1 MNRISSI
8 SKGLILVAI
17 ITLSLTLGANAQFK
31 QGAWGL
37 SAGIAL
43 PAGVTQSVA
52 VPGGSFTNVSFS
64 PTASANLVYL
74 FSQSFA
80 LQFGVGFLSAGVSP
94 QSGPA
99 PDAVTTLS
107 LTAGGKYYMSHG
119 DVMPYLSAGFSYTNL
134 PKITSGSTE
143 VTNSLIMVYG
153 CFGAEGFLN
162 SSKTVSIFIQ
172 MGLGY
177 NMLSFSEMFSNLNT
191 LNLGGSAVGANI
203 YF

>member
-1 MNRISSI
+1 MYKISAI
-8 SKGLILVAI
+8 SKGLLIAVI
-17 ITLSLTLGANAQFK
+17 ITLSLTLTSNAQFR

-37 SAGIAL
+37 NAGIAL
-43 PAGVTQSVA
+43 PAGITQSVA
-52 VPGGSFTNVSFS
+52 VPSGSLSNVVFT

-74 FSQSFA
+74 LSQSFA

-94 QSGPA
+94 QEGPA

-107 LTAGGKYYMSHG
+107 LTAGGKYYMGHG
-119 DVMPYLSAGFSYTNL
+119 DVMTYLGAGFSYTNL
-134 PKITSGSTE
+134 PKITSGNDE
-143 VTNSLIMVYG
+143 ITNSLIMIYG

-162 SSKTVSIFIQ
+162 SSKTVSVFIQ

-177 NMLSFSEMFSNLNT
+177 NMLSFSTQFSNQNT